1 MKTIKESI
9 LSSTKSGKT
18 GLEGKLFIE
27 KMEALSD
34 LNYQLR
40 KKGYKDTVGE
50 DLFGNKIGVGDLVY
64 MIPDPEQ
71 ASRMSQIP
79 WYNLFGI
86 VIELDKS
93 NERIRVAYRRKDDWY
108 NKAEEIKNGKLSIDG
123 ILDSPS
129 LLMSLMDS
137 CVPES
142 SKLILIKSAKD
153 ASPNII
159 KNIL

>member
-27 KMEALSD
+27 NIKALSS

-40 KKGYKDTVGE
+40 KKGYKDIVGE
-50 DLFGNKIGVGDLVY
+50 DLFGNKLEVGDLVY
-64 MIPDPEQ
+64 MIPNPEQ

-86 VIELDKS
+86 VMELDKS
-93 NERIRVAYRRKDDWY
+93 NEEIKVVYGRKDEWY
-108 NKAEEIKNGKLSIDG
+108 KIVDRAMAADFSWH
-123 ILDSPS
+123 
-129 LLMSLMDS
+129 
-137 CVPES
+137 V
-142 SKLILIKSAKD
+142 SAKKYQEMYD
-153 ASPNII
+153 WLIG
-159 KNIL
+159 

>member
-18 GLEGKLFIE
+18 TLEGKLFLE
-27 KMEALSD
+27 KMEALSS
-34 LNYQLR
+34 LNYKLV
-40 KKGYKDTVGE
+40 KKGYKDNVGE
-50 DLFGNKIGVGDLVY
+50 DLFGNKIEVGDLVY

-79 WYNLFGI
+79 WYNSFGI

-93 NERIRVAYRRKDDWY
+93 NELIKVVYSIKEEWY
-108 NKAEEIKNGKLSIDG
+108 KKVEEIKNGKLSIDD
-123 ILDSPS
+123 ILDNPS
-129 LLMSLMDS
+129 LLMNLLNY

-142 SKLILIKSAKD
+142 SKLIRIKPAKD
-153 ASPNII
+153 VNPNTL

>member
-9 LSSTKSGKT
+9 LSSTKSGKS
-18 GLEGKLFIE
+18 GLESKLFIE
-27 KMEALSD
+27 KMEALSS
-34 LNYQLR
+34 LNYKLYR
-40 KKGYKDTVGE
+40 KGCKDTVGE
-50 DLFGNKIGVGDLVY
+50 DLFGNKVSVGDLVY

-86 VIELDKS
+86 VIKLDES
-93 NERIRVAYRRKDDWY
+93 NEEIKVVYGRNDEWR
-108 NKAEEIKNGKLSIDG
+108 NKEEEIKNGSLSIEE

-129 LLMSLMDS
+129 LTGRLLSV

-142 SKLILIKSAKD
+142 SKIILIKSAKD
-153 ASPNII
+153 VNPNTL

>member
-18 GLEGKLFIE
+18 GLAGKLFIE
-27 KMEALSD
+27 KMEALSN

-40 KKGYKDTVGE
+40 KKGYKDNVGE
-50 DLFGNKIGVGDLVY
+50 DLFGNKVGVGDLVY

-86 VIELDKS
+86 VIELDNS
-93 NERIRVAYRRKDDWY
+93 NELIKVAYSRKDEWH
-108 NKAEEIKNGKLSIDG
+108 NKVEEIKNGKLSFDE
-123 ILDSPS
+123 ILDHPS
-129 LLMSLMDS
+129 LLMSLINY

-142 SKLILIKSAKD
+142 SKMILIKSAKD
-153 ASPNII
+153 VSPNTL
-159 KNIL
+159 KSIL